1 MAIGYE
7 GKHRLSRLEIDR
19 LWKSFDLPLYRGAG
33 SCMYIKKGRGDFVPD
48 IGVDLDHVEERMLG
62 ILSAVSGFEAGDIT
76 DEWHLIRDLDLD
88 SLDLAVIAVGCEQE
102 FGIEYDERRLWRSRR
117 SGICCSSCMSR
128 SRGWIGKRL

>member
-1 MAIGYE
+1 
-7 GKHRLSRLEIDR
+7 
-19 LWKSFDLPLYRGAG
+19 
-33 SCMYIKKGRGDFVPD
+33 
-48 IGVDLDHVEERMLG
+48 MLG